1 MKIYVDAD
9 ACPKAIREIIY
20 RAGERTK
27 TGVLMVANHFF
38 QLPNSQFITMVQ
50 VPAGFDEADKWI
62 VEAVMAGDLVI
73 SNDIPLADLVIQKQ
87 ARVINLRGK
96 LYDANNIK
104 QALATRDLL
113 SELRDNQQISGGPP
127 PMNPSAIKLFAQ
139 QLDKVLARS

>member
-9 ACPKAIREIIY
+9 ACPKSIREIIY

-27 TGVLMVANHFF
+27 TAVLMVANHFF
-38 QLPNSQFITMVQ
+38 QLPNSQFVTMVQ
-50 VPAGFDEADKWI
+50 VPSGFDEADKWI
-62 VEAVMAGDLVI
+62 VEAVAAGDLVI
-73 SNDIPLADLVIQKQ
+73 SNDIPLADLAIQKQ

-113 SELRDNQQISGGPP
+113 SELRDNLQISGGPP
-127 PMNPSAIKLFAQ
+127 PMNPTAIKLFAQ
-139 QLDKVLARS
+139 QLDKELGRK

>member
-27 TGVLMVANHFF
+27 TEVLMVANHFF

>member
-27 TGVLMVANHFF
+27 TAVLMVANHFF
-38 QLPNSQFITMVQ
+38 PLPNSPFVTMVQ

-62 VEAVMAGDLVI
+62 VEAVVAGDLVI
-73 SNDIPLADLVIQKQ
+73 SNDIPLADLAIQKQ

-127 PMNPSAIKLFAQ
+127 PMNPTAVKLFAQ
-139 QLDKVLARS
+139 QLDKELGRK

>member
-27 TGVLMVANHFF
+27 TAVLMVANHFF
-38 QLPNSQFITMVQ
+38 PLPNSPFVTMVQ

-62 VEAVMAGDLVI
+62 VEAVVAGDLVI
-73 SNDIPLADLVIQKQ
+73 SNDIPLADLAIQKQ

-127 PMNPSAIKLFAQ
+127 PMNPTAVKLFAQ
-139 QLDKVLARS
+139 QLDKMLGRG

>member
-73 SNDIPLADLVIQKQ
+73 SNDIPLANLAIQKQ

>member
-73 SNDIPLADLVIQKQ
+73 SNDIPLADLAIQKQ

-139 QLDKVLARS
+139 QLDRVLARS

>member
-27 TGVLMVANHFF
+27 TEVLMVANHFF

-62 VEAVMAGDLVI
+62 VEAVMTGDLVI
-73 SNDIPLADLVIQKQ
+73 SNDIPLADLAIQKQ

-139 QLDKVLARS
+139 QLDRVLARS